1 MVTLRTASTALLGS
15 LAIVLVT
22 GCAARHR
29 DIPSSARMVA
39 EDRAGKIDFVAPD
52 DGEVFVEDNTAN
64 KLLYSGKI
72 NQGEHLRVNPIKD
85 QLTINNQV
93 VRDQKIRDLNEVR
106 VFFKAEPRADVA
118 GSRSTVVQPIYVNPS
133 NAQPSQAQPSR
144 VEPAR
149 QGDTEIRVSPRGDN
163 ESEIRVKPGSS
174 SDSRVTVEPGND
186 GSKVTIEQK

>member
-1 MVTLRTASTALLGS
+1 MVTRTISTALLGS
-15 LAIVLVT
+15 LALVLVT

-39 EDRAGKIDFVAPD
+39 EDRAGKIDFVAPS

-72 NQGEHLRVNPIKD
+72 NEGEHLRVDPVKD
-85 QLTINNQV
+85 RLTINNQV

-106 VFFKAEPRADVA
+106 VFFKGEPRADVA

-133 NAQPSQAQPSR
+133 QSQQQPSHA
-144 VEPAR
+144 EPAR
-149 QGDTEIRVSPRGDN
+149 QGDTEIRVSPRGEN

-174 SDSRVTVEPGND
+174 TDSRVTVEPAHE